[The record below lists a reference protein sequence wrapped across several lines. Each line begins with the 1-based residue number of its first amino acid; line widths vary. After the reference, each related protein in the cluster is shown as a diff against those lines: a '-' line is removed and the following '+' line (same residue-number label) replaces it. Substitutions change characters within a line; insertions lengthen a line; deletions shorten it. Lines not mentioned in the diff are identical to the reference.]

1 MNFSC
6 VPAGMP
12 APHWLEPLPALWQTS
27 VPPAVTVQPW
37 LFSRLVAE
45 LMLNGYGLVAALE
58 GRYGLFG

>member
-1 MNFSC
+1 
-6 VPAGMP
+6 MP

-45 LMLNGYGLVAALE
+45 LMLNGYGLVAALG
-58 GRYGLFG
+58 GRNGLFG